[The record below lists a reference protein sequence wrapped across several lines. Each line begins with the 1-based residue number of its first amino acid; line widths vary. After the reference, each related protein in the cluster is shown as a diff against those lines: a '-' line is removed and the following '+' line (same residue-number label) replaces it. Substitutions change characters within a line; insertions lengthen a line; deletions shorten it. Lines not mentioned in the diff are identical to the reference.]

1 MEAHIQHFPS
11 CLKLAGFFSGCSHD
25 VRKENSLVRS
35 LRGTLMPLPRKTALS
50 FVKNRGSQAEWG
62 GTLISWI
69 ARGDE
74 AAFRH
79 FYDATSGLLFG
90 LLLRILGHT
99 ETAEDVLSELYQEV
113 RQKAAR
119 FDKQNE
125 RPLTWLIFMTH
136 RQAIERLCGRL
147 TSQGEISR
155 NFRDKTK
162 STPPE
167 SFINIT
173 EQRRLIRAAMDSIPP
188 LQQRII
194 ELAFFSGMTKHEI
207 AMELGQSPEAVE
219 DGLRFAILQL
229 FSVFKCMGFSPK
241 PTTITH

>member
-1 MEAHIQHFPS
+1 
-11 CLKLAGFFSGCSHD
+11 
-25 VRKENSLVRS
+25 
-35 LRGTLMPLPRKTALS
+35 MPLPRKSALS
-50 FVKNRGSQAEWG
+50 LVKNRRSQAEWG

-74 AAFRH
+74 AAFRRFH
-79 FYDATSGLLFG
+79 DATNGLLFG

-99 ETAEDVLSELYQEV
+99 QTAEDVLSELYQEV
-113 RQKAAR
+113 RRTAAR

-125 RPLTWLIFMTH
+125 KPLTWLIFMAH
-136 RQAIERLCGRL
+136 RQAIERLCGEL
-147 TSQGEISR
+147 TPQSSL

-162 STPPE
+162 STSVPE

-173 EQRRLIRAAMDSIPP
+173 QQRRLIRAAMDSIPP
-188 LQQRII
+188 LQQRMI
-194 ELAFFSGMTKHEI
+194 ELAFFSGMTRHEI
-207 AMELGQSPEAVE
+207 AMELGQSPKAVE

-229 FSVFKCMGFSPK
+229 FGVFKCMGFSPK